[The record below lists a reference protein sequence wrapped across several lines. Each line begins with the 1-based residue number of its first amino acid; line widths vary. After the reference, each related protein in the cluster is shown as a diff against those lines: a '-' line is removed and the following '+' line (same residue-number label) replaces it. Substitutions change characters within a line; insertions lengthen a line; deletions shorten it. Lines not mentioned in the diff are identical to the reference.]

1 MTGQDLRALRSAIG
15 WTQREMGDE
24 LGIHANTVARLE
36 RGDLPITKRMAQT
49 IKLVSDVAYMRM
61 ALDRTRRERNL
72 DDSRAG

>member
-1 MTGQDLRALRSAIG
+1 MTGKDLRVLRSAIG

-61 ALDRTRRERNL
+61 TLDRTQRERNL

>member
-24 LGIHANTVARLE
+24 LGIHPNTVARLE
-36 RGDLPITKRMAQT
+36 RGELPITKRMAQT

-61 ALDRTRRERNL
+61 ALDRTTR
-72 DDSRAG
+72 

>member
-1 MTGQDLRALRSAIG
+1 MTGKDLRALRSAIG

>member
-1 MTGQDLRALRSAIG
+1 MTGKDFRALRLAIG

-61 ALDRTRRERNL
+61 ALDRTRRERNYG
-72 DDSRAG
+72 R

>member
-1 MTGQDLRALRSAIG
+1 MTGKDLRALRSAIG

-72 DDSRAG
+72 NDSRAG